1 MKFQY
6 LAISAAL
13 LLSSVHAMAADAYT
27 FELVNNGS
35 CPIKYTLSGE
45 GPQTPVEAG
54 NKIVRTISNDSVA
67 IYPGFNRSP
76 GRCHTDQTL
85 ELDMVGEGA
94 AQLLSSNWEGT
105 SKPLLIKG
113 NLGVMTFLFDKE
125 VKQGSSSAIG
135 VINRSFNQKNG
146 NTRHVKIE
154 VAAPTAR

>member
-1 MKFQY
+1 M
-6 LAISAAL
+6 
-13 LLSSVHAMAADAYT
+13 
-27 FELVNNGS
+27 E
-35 CPIKYTLSGE
+35 P
-45 GPQTPVEAG
+45 G
-54 NKIVRTISNDSVA
+54 NKILKTISNDSVA
-67 IYPGFNRSP
+67 IYPGFNLSA

-85 ELDMVGEGA
+85 KLDMVGEGA

-105 SKPLLIKG
+105 SRPLLIKG

-154 VAAPTAR
+154 VAVPAR